1 MTDTGTQPTKP
12 TAHTRLPLIAG
23 SSLAG
28 TAVEWYDFFLYGT
41 ASALVFNK
49 LFFPAAD
56 PLVGTMLAFA
66 TYAVGF
72 LARPIGAVVLGH
84 FGDRKGRRAT
94 LIVTLLLMGI
104 STFLIALLPTYSAI
118 GVAAPALLVL
128 LRLIQ
133 GFALGGEWGGAV
145 LLVSEHGD
153 RTRRAFWASWPN
165 VGPPLGNLMAAGALA
180 VLGSVLSPAAFLSWG
195 WRIAFALSALLVV
208 IGLWLRL
215 NVTETPRFQQAQAV
229 TDSTKSRLPV
239 GVVIRRHWRPVV
251 LAAAT
256 RFGENAGFYIYSLFV
271 ITYVTKMLHLG
282 QSVALTAVMIGQ
294 GVAVVTIPLFAVLA
308 DRIGRRPIYLAASA
322 ATIAWGFA
330 FFGLLD
336 TRNTGAIILAVGG
349 GLLIFAAYSSVIG
362 AFFSELFPTEIRYS
376 GVSLAYNLASVL
388 AGSLAPII
396 AIALYTAFGTGYAI
410 GAYLAAMGA
419 VSLIA
424 SIVARE
430 TRNVDLAAGGPRRS
444 PAAGHG
450 GVRTMPGDHTEAAA
464 VSGERRSSPGCS
476 DEVLPVCPP
485 A

>member
-1 MTDTGTQPTKP
+1 MTDTVVGKRK
-12 TAHTRLPLIAG
+12 AHKSLPLIAG

-49 LFFPAAD
+49 LFFPASD

-72 LARPIGAVVLGH
+72 IARPVGAVVLGH
-84 FGDRKGRRAT
+84 YGDRKGRRAT
-94 LIVTLLLMGI
+94 LIASLVLMGV
-104 STFLIALLPTYSAI
+104 STFLIALLPSYASI

-128 LRLIQ
+128 LRLVQ

-153 RTRRAFWASWPN
+153 SSRRAFWSSWPN
-165 VGPPLGNLMAAGALA
+165 VGPPLGNLLAAAALA
-180 VLGSVLSPAAFLSWG
+180 GLGAMMSPEAFLSWG
-195 WRIAFALSALLVV
+195 WRIAFALSAVLVL

-215 NVTETPRFQQAQAV
+215 YVAETPLFEQAKA
-229 TDSTKSRLPV
+229 PV
-239 GVVIRRHWRPVV
+239 GLPAGVVVRKHWRQVV

-271 ITYVTKMLHLG
+271 ITYVTKMLGLD

-294 GVAVVTIPLFAVLA
+294 GVAVITIPLFAILA

-322 ATIAWGFA
+322 ATIVWAFV

-336 TRNTGAIILAVGG
+336 TGNTAAIILAVSG

-362 AFFSELFPTEIRYS
+362 AFFSELFPTGIRYS

-396 AIALYTAFGTGYAI
+396 AIALYSRFGTGFAI
-410 GAYLAAMGA
+410 AAYLAVMGV
-419 VSLIA
+419 VSLVAALIA
-424 SIVARE
+424 KE
-430 TRNVDLAAGGPRRS
+430 TRTVDLA
-444 PAAGHG
+444 
-450 GVRTMPGDHTEAAA
+450 GVR
-464 VSGERRSSPGCS
+464 
-476 DEVLPVCPP
+476 
-485 A
+485 